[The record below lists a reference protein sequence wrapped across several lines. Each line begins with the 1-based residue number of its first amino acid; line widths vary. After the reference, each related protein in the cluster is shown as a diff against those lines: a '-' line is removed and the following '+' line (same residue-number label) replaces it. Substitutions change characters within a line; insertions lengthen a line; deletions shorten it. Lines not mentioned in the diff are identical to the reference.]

1 MWPHQQHQW
10 KPHTMQNYHHNSRF
24 ISMITRNNKKYI
36 SRYTYTQKYT
46 LSHIHTHTHKHS
58 SAHATLTSCNAKAIE
73 ILWNPLLQVPRKR
86 KPILA
91 HLLGRIAKYV
101 EVYVYGYVGESV
113 GSCIKQP
120 ATAYGTSVECNA
132 LITAKIDQASS
143 TVPCFHQDL
152 PPFLSHF
159 LGI

>member
-1 MWPHQQHQW
+1 MANIKTTDVPPNRCSLVPPLDYMLQKDKQPSSQPTGCLVAYMWPHQQHQW

-36 SRYTYTQKYT
+36 SRYTYSQKHT
-46 LSHIHTHTHKHS
+46 LSHIHTHKHA

-91 HLLGRIAKYV
+91 LLLGRIAKYV
-101 EVYVYGYVGESV
+101 
-113 GSCIKQP
+113 
-120 ATAYGTSVECNA
+120 
-132 LITAKIDQASS
+132 
-143 TVPCFHQDL
+143 
-152 PPFLSHF
+152 
-159 LGI
+159 